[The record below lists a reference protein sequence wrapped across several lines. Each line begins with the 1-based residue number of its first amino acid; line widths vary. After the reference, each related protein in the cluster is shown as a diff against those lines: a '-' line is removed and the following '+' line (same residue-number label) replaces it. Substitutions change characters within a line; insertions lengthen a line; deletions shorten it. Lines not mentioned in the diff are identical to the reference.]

1 MAGPGVMAIMSF
13 DQPSYCPAMMPVPRI
28 LTLLLAIATAVH
40 SQNVP
45 NFIPKA
51 LVPATQQRPLASNEL
66 LPVPVRVE
74 DGDARWIAG
83 FHDWKD
89 AEIDPAF
96 TAVRAE
102 LISAFKE
109 QGYPGERSD
118 SIVRMRV
125 ELVKQAIEGAPA
137 RVADQAYQL
146 TVRPGLLRIAAAGEA
161 GAYYAVQTLRQLLPA
176 AGREMREVTVTDWP
190 AFPYRGFMHDTGR
203 NYQEPALL
211 KKQIEILARYKLNVF
226 HFHIT
231 DNPGWRLESKRH
243 PELQSPHSFTR
254 HQGKYYTQDEF
265 REIVAF
271 ARSRHVLVIP
281 ELDMPGH
288 TAAFRRA
295 YRIDKM
301 DSPGVREK
309 LIDLVD
315 ELCSLVPAEHMPYI
329 HLGTDEV
336 KPNER
341 VPMEWLEACVA
352 TAHRHG
358 RTVIGWNPGIRIPGD
373 GPMAQQLWTEQSR
386 PWPGKP
392 YFDSQS
398 NYYLNHID
406 PFEMLPAMS
415 FQQPCRWGVDDM
427 KLGPIACVWHDDQA
441 RNGDD
446 VILMNHVIPGMLMFG
461 DNAWRGRP
469 NDEPEWW
476 CRLPRADTP
485 LFARAVDLETR
496 LLAQRDRWFAA
507 EPFPYV
513 RQTDLEWRIIG
524 PFDHGGNPATAFPP
538 ETEGIKPVYQ
548 MDGLPITWWRDAVR
562 GATHYPRHFWYRS
575 HLKSGTGT
583 VYAFTRVWSP
593 EERQVDAWIGFNAW
607 SRSSGRRRG
616 GPTPAPG
623 EWNRSHAEVW
633 VNGSAVPGP
642 QWAQPGI
649 GGTASEEIPLVD
661 EDYFY
666 RPPAKIRLRKGWND
680 VLVKAPHNGE
690 WKWVFTFIPVQ
701 ATGSGFNVREVPG
714 LRYSAGF
721 EGAEAEEFA
730 RALTRAAASDDVP
743 ADDGFGAPCKF
754 NDAAPGPLREFS
766 SSHGIWTAEPGHGS
780 IIDPQ
785 PGRRLL
791 KIEGGKKR
799 CVQLLLP
806 DVETIDGLSLDLR
819 RWTRNNPFDLA
830 IDAQVDG
837 EWKSIARLETADMKG
852 RTEQLR
858 FPVIQ
863 AKGLRFSLTS
873 PDHGGLML
881 DRLRL
886 RVAQP

>member
-1 MAGPGVMAIMSF
+1 
-13 DQPSYCPAMMPVPRI
+13 MMPCTRLFAI
-28 LTLLLAIATAVH
+28 LFALATAVH
-40 SQNVP
+40 SENAPHFVP
-45 NFIPKA
+45 SA
-51 LVPATQQRPLASNEL
+51 LVNATRQRPLESTEL
-66 LPVPVRVE
+66 LPAPVRAD
-74 DGDARWIAG
+74 DGKARWAAG

-89 AEIDPAF
+89 AKIDPSF
-96 TAVRAE
+96 TAARTE
-102 LISAFKE
+102 LIAALKE
-109 QGYPGERSD
+109 QGYPGERGESVV
-118 SIVRMRV
+118 SMRV
-125 ELVKQAIEGAPA
+125 ELLKQAVEGAPA

-146 TVRPGLLRIAAAGEA
+146 TLRPGLLRITASGEA
-161 GAYYAVQTLRQLLPA
+161 GAYHAVQTLRQLLPA
-176 AGREMREVTVTDWP
+176 AGGEMREVTVTDWP

-203 NYQEPALL
+203 NHQDPSLL
-211 KKQIEILARYKLNVF
+211 KKQIEIFARYKLNVF
-226 HFHIT
+226 HFHFT

-243 PELQSPHSFTR
+243 PELQSPQSFTR
-254 HQGKYYTQDEF
+254 HPGKYYTQDEF
-265 REIVAF
+265 REIVEF
-271 ARSRHVLVIP
+271 ASSRHVLVIP

-295 YRIDKM
+295 YGIDKM
-301 DSPGVREK
+301 NSPGVRER

-315 ELCSLVPAEHMPYI
+315 ELCSLVPAERMPYI

-336 KPNER
+336 KPGER

-352 TAHRHG
+352 TAHRHR
-358 RTVIGWNPGIRIPGD
+358 RTVIGWNPGIRIPAN

-415 FQQPCRWGVDDM
+415 FQQPCRWGAEEM

-446 VILMNHVIPGMLMFG
+446 VILMNHVIPGVLLFS
-461 DNAWRGRP
+461 DNAWCGRP
-469 NDEPEWW
+469 ADEPEWW
-476 CRLPRADTP
+476 CRLPQADSP
-485 LFARAVDLETR
+485 RFARAVDLENR
-496 LLAQRDRWFAA
+496 LLAQRDRWFAG
-507 EPFPYV
+507 EPFPYL
-513 RQTDLEWRIIG
+513 RQTDLEWRMIG
-524 PFDHGGNPATAFPP
+524 PFDHDGNPAAVFSP

-548 MDGLPITWWRDAVR
+548 VNGKPATWWRDPVR

-575 HLKSGTGT
+575 HLASGTGT

-593 EERQVDAWIGFNAW
+593 EEQEVGAWIGFNAW

-616 GPTPAPG
+616 GPTPGPG
-623 EWNRSHAEVW
+623 EWNRSHAAVW
-633 VNGSAVPGP
+633 VNGSAVPAP

-666 RPPAKIRLRKGWND
+666 RPPAKIRLKKGWNE

-701 ATGSGFNVREVPG
+701 PTGNGFNVREVPG

-721 EGAEAEEFA
+721 EGKDAEAFA
-730 RALTRAAASDDVP
+730 RALARADAGSDAPAA
-743 ADDGFGAPCKF
+743 DGFGAPCSF
-754 NDAAPGPLREFS
+754 QDAAAGPLREFFS
-766 SSHGIWTAEPGHGS
+766 SLGIWSADPGHAA

-791 KIEGGKKR
+791 KIEGGKAR
-799 CVQLLLP
+799 RVHLDLP
-806 DVETIDGLSLDLR
+806 DVETIDAISLDLR
-819 RWTRNNPFDLA
+819 RWTSNHPFDLA
-830 IDAQVDG
+830 IEAQVDG

-852 RTEQLR
+852 RTEQLA

-863 AKGLRFSLTS
+863 AKALRFTLTT
-873 PDHGGLML
+873 PGHGGLML

-886 RVAQP
+886 RAAQP